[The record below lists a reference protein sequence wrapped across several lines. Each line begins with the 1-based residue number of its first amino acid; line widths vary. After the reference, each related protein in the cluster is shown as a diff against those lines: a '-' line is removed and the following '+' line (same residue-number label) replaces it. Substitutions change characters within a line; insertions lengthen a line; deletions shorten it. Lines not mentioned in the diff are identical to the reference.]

1 MIDLFVLFTP
11 FILLAIFLLFAFV
24 GCAAVSGLDDYE
36 IGGPD
41 PDVNNC
47 PGTVPIRVTYDA
59 AFVSQTQQITVTHYW
74 ERLVDGN
81 FQPPELTIYT
91 WSEAEITTANAGMDV
106 EIRTLEQSWEGAMY
120 LEAEA
125 IPLANPNDPPK
136 QDTSESRYKN
146 VCDSPPQRYEVKIV
160 AAELVVDVV
169 DV

>member
-11 FILLAIFLLFAFV
+11 FILLAIFLRFAFV
-24 GCAAVSGLDDYE
+24 GCAAVSGLDDYV
-36 IGGPD
+36 IGD

-91 WSEAEITTANAGMDV
+91 WSEAEITPANAGQDFEIDYV
-106 EIRTLEQSWEGAMY
+106 ELSSEGEMY

-125 IPLANPNDPPK
+125 IPLANPNNL
-136 QDTSESRYKN
+136 QEATSENRTKAEFN
-146 VCDSPPQRYEVKIV
+146 NPPERYELKIV
-160 AAELVVDVV
+160 GTPPELVVEVV

>member
-11 FILLAIFLLFAFV
+11 FILLVIFLRFAFV
-24 GCAAVSGLDDYE
+24 GCAAVSGLDDYV
-36 IGGPD
+36 IGD

-91 WSEAEITTANAGMDV
+91 WSEAEITTENAGMDV
-106 EIRTLEQSWEGAMY
+106 EIRTLEQSWEGQMH

-125 IPLANPNDPPK
+125 IPLADPNDLK

-146 VCDSPPQRYEVKIV
+146 VCEGPPARYELKIV
-160 AAELVVDVV
+160 APELVVEVV